1 MCCDIVLLKKHCHKR
16 LTSLDRF
23 TFRGYHIA
31 IFHIVSS
38 RFLYSFDIIQID
50 YLASSLIS
58 HHTARFIIKLNS
70 MLVQTAVCSDLMYSL
85 FEGTKI

>member
-1 MCCDIVLLKKHCHKR
+1 MCYDIVLLKKHCHKR

-38 RFLYSFDIIQID
+38 RFLYSFDVIQAI
-50 YLASSLIS
+50 L
-58 HHTARFIIKLNS
+58 LNIRS
-70 MLVQTAVCSDLMYSL
+70 CNR
-85 FEGTKI
+85 GT